1 MNRSVPSSSNG
12 SNSPKPA
19 RSRLPVSS
27 ASPRLANSHL
37 LSARVTD
44 PPPVTASPSTLRVPK
59 SPSGRLRTI
68 SSNAKPSGSSSAQL
82 PPSDRTRTKSATK
95 APVRSRPTEQEPVT
109 PSKAPALSLKE
120 AIALKRAE
128 AKKALAAQKTS
139 VVHVS
144 SAGIEDASPST
155 WGGAAAED
163 DDLGRL
169 SVRETIE
176 RARSSGS
183 LNIASRDLPCLPSVL
198 FEIHLSVTPD
208 QLSSVPE
215 EPPLPEKP
223 SRRATSNS
231 TTWYDQQD
239 LTFLRARNNQ
249 IVEIQHEISLFG
261 SLKTIDLQHNRLV
274 SLPES
279 FADLTSL
286 INLDLS
292 HNALTSLPILFFA
305 LPSLTVLDIS
315 HNSLTTLPFN
325 MSFDPAK
332 KPPAPSRRSSD
343 FYSAPEIVR
352 ATRPLPRLTSLDA
365 SHNKIVASAIDSH
378 GIPQDLKTLNLTYNP
393 LANVAELLTSLSA
406 VTQLAELR
414 MSKCDI
420 DDTSFPT
427 SLLSSSA
434 NARPFPKLAV
444 LDLEETRVTK
454 ESVST
459 AFSAV
464 AQTIDFE
471 ASIND
476 PRTVPAGTLAVT
488 VGKRIVREAWEI
500 EAERHA
506 QRLLEKRSG
515 ANLRA
520 ASAASAAAAP
530 PPPPPPQPVV
540 KEQWEI
546 DAEQGLLSEGA
557 QRRARAEAA
566 QRAADDAVV
575 AASATDAPQALDR
588 YWDAR
593 SLTLTLPP
601 STGRSVRPG
610 TSASSNDP
618 LPRATLPLSLIAP
631 QSFADTLRV
640 LDLRGR
646 RAEPAFVL
654 PAGDSSGP
662 LLPQLETLNL
672 EGCALNNAV
681 PGTEAAEGGTLRVLA
696 RLFPSLRNLE
706 LAYND
711 LTGAALARETL
722 EELLFASEVDGGGV
736 RRAGL
741 RRFCLCGNK
750 IGELEGLREL
760 AQAVFG
766 AGDGD
771 GDERRKRWTLEEL
784 DVRENSIA
792 ALAGELGLLPL
803 DIFLVDGNL
812 FRVPPRR
819 VWEREG
825 TKGLLTWLRGRL
837 GN

>member
-1 MNRSVPSSSNG
+1 MNRSVPSSNG
-12 SNSPKPA
+12 TSSPKPS

-27 ASPRLANSHL
+27 VSTRPAAG
-37 LSARVTD
+37 ARVTD
-44 PPPVTASPSTLRVPK
+44 PSSLSITSPSTLRVPK
-59 SPSGRLRTI
+59 SPSTRTRTI
-68 SSNAKPSGSSSAQL
+68 SSNARSSGSSPVQPS
-82 PPSDRTRTKSATK
+82 PSPSDRVRTKSTTK
-95 APVRSRPTEQEPVT
+95 APPRTRATEEQP
-109 PSKAPALSLKE
+109 PAPPKAPPLSVKE

-128 AKKALAAQKTS
+128 AKKAMAAQKTTAMP
-139 VVHVS
+139 VS
-144 SAGIEDASPST
+144 SVGIVDAAPST
-155 WGGAAAED
+155 LGGGAEND

-169 SVRETIE
+169 SVRETIQ

-183 LNIASRDLPCLPSVL
+183 LNLASRDLPCLPSAL
-198 FEIHLSVTPD
+198 FELHLSVTPD
-208 QLSSVPE
+208 KLASVPE

-261 SLKTIDLQHNRLV
+261 SLKTIDLQRNRLA

-286 INLDLS
+286 VNLDLS
-292 HNALTSLPILFFA
+292 HNALTSLPEQFFS
-305 LPSLTVLDIS
+305 LPSLSVVDIS

-325 MSFDPAK
+325 MPFDPATK
-332 KPPAPSRRSSD
+332 TPAPIRRSSD
-343 FYSAPEIVR
+343 FYAAPEIVR
-352 ATRPLPRLTSLDA
+352 STRPLPRLTSLDA
-365 SHNKIVASAIDSH
+365 SHNKIVASAIHRDA
-378 GIPQDLKTLNLTYNP
+378 IPQDLKTFNLTYNP
-393 LANVAELLTSLSA
+393 LDNVAELLASLSA
-406 VTQLAELR
+406 VTQLVELR
-414 MSKCDI
+414 MAKCDI

-427 SLLSSSA
+427 SLLSATA
-434 NARPFPKLAV
+434 NAQPFPKLAV
-444 LDLEETRVTK
+444 LDLEETRATK
-454 ESVST
+454 ESVS
-459 AFSAV
+459 AALSAV
-464 AQTIDFE
+464 AQSMDFE
-471 ASIND
+471 LSIND
-476 PRTVPAGTLAVT
+476 PRTVPAGTLAVA

-500 EAERHA
+500 EADRQA
-506 QRLLEKRSG
+506 QRLLEKRSA

-520 ASAASAAAAP
+520 ASAASTAALP
-530 PPPPPPQPVV
+530 PPPPPPQPVVV

-546 DAEQGLLSEGA
+546 DAEQGLLSDGA
-557 QRRARAEAA
+557 QRRVRAEAVQCPA
-566 QRAADDAVV
+566 EDVVVEKPVPSAAE
-575 AASATDAPQALDR
+575 APTPLDR
-588 YWDAR
+588 YWDAH
-593 SLTLTLPP
+593 SFTLTLPP
-601 STGRSVRPG
+601 STGRSARPG
-610 TSASSNDP
+610 VRTETKDS
-618 LPRATLPLSLIAP
+618 LPRVTLPLALIAP

-640 LDLRGR
+640 LELRGR

-654 PAGDSSGP
+654 PTSGDCGP
-662 LLPQLETLNL
+662 LLPHLETLNL
-672 EGCALNNAV
+672 EGCALSDAV
-681 PGTEAAEGGTLRVLA
+681 LGAEAAEGGTLRVLA

-722 EELLFASEVDGGGV
+722 EQLLFASEVDGDGP

-741 RRFCLCGNK
+741 RRLCLCGNK

-760 AQAVFG
+760 AQSVFG
-766 AGDGD
+766 GE
-771 GDERRKRWTLEEL
+771 DERLRKRWTLEEL

-792 ALAGELGLLPL
+792 VLAGELGLLPL